1 MAKSRLLVP
10 LDASKVTDF
19 KPDRAVKVVAFDA
32 KGRAYEDTVKLDGK
46 GQGTASLSFE
56 SAPGGLQVVVGP
68 QDATAEQMR
77 GLQTIS
83 VEVAPRQWAGKAELT
98 LSPVLIAS
106 YYWWWWWNWCRPFK
120 ITGVVRRSLRTAD
133 SSRTCMRGWRR
144 WNDGAPRSSSAT
156 ISPSK
161 MAW

>member
-19 KPDRAVKVVAFDA
+19 KPDRAVKV
-32 KGRAYEDTVKLDGK
+32 GLRRERSRLRGHGQLDIK

-98 LSPVLIAS
+98 ISPVLIAS
-106 YYWWWWWNWCRPFK
+106 YYWWWWWNWCRPFSDH
-120 ITGVVRRSLRTAD
+120 GRRAMRQRPARARRESLRV
-133 SSRTCMRGWRR
+133 
-144 WNDGAPRSSSAT
+144 
-156 ISPSK
+156 
-161 MAW
+161 